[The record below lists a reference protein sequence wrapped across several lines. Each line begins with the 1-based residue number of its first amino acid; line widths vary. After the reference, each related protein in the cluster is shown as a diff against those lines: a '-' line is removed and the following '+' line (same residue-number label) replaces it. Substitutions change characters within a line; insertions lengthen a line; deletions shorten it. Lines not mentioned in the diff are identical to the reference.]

1 MRCMI
6 GEERVSLTIRLL
18 MQKTLS
24 LQSLNLSGYY
34 GLERKAYT
42 AIGARGGYIDG

>member
-1 MRCMI
+1 MFVKVKRQL
-6 GEERVSLTIRLL
+6 VYS

-34 GLERKAYT
+34 GLERNAYT